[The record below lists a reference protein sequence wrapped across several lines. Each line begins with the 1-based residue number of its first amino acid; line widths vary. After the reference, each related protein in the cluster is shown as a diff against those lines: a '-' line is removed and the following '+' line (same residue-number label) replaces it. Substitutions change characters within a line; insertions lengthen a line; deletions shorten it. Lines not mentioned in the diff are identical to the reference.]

1 MKHVLLACL
10 HLICDQHSLIHIM
23 TCCDPN
29 HIVLLPLFP
38 QENQIS
44 QVDHLRLDQHKMG
57 VGGHRSRRKVNL
69 LRIRQQLKPE
79 EEVTTDD
86 GNVQQGKGMVW
97 REAGILGAAGW
108 RGPMQTK

>member
-44 QVDHLRLDQHKMG
+44 QVDHLRLDRHKMG

-86 GNVQQGKGMVW
+86 GNVQQGKGMVCGG
-97 REAGILGAAGW
+97 RQGS
-108 RGPMQTK
+108 

>member
-1 MKHVLLACL
+1 MLLL
-10 HLICDQHSLIHIM
+10 S
-23 TCCDPN
+23 
-29 HIVLLPLFP
+29 FP

-57 VGGHRSRRKVNL
+57 VGGHQSRRKVNL

-86 GNVQQGKGMVW
+86 GNVQQGKGMAW
-97 REAGILGAAGW
+97 REEGILGAADW
-108 RGPMQTK
+108 RGPMETK